1 MQPYLSFNGNAG
13 EALAFYAQALGG
25 RVTFSMTFG
34 ESPMGAE
41 TPAEFKNKVMH
52 ASLEARGHT
61 LMASDTPPGMSFE
74 GHKGYS
80 ISVQGKDVA
89 EGEQLFKALAAGGKV
104 TMPYAPTFWAAGFG
118 MLVDKFGVPWMVNV
132 ENPAFKPA

>member
-1 MQPYLSFNGNAG
+1 MQPYLSFNGNAA

-25 RVTFSMTFG
+25 KVTFSMTYG
-34 ESPMGAE
+34 ESPMAGE
-41 TPAEFKNKVMH
+41 TPPEAKDKLMH

-61 LMASDTPPGMSFE
+61 LMASDCPPGMPFE
-74 GHKGYS
+74 GHKGYA

-89 EGEQLFKALAAGGKV
+89 EGEQLFKALSAGGKV

-132 ENPAFKPA
+132 EK